1 MTRLICVSSGKGG
14 VGKTTVTANLGAALT
29 QFGKDTVVVDA
40 NLTNPNL
47 GFHLGVPLYPK
58 TLHDVLRGEAHI
70 SEATYLHN
78 SGLKVIPAGL
88 SIEDLKSTSPNK
100 LGGVL
105 LDLVGEPDVVLI
117 DSAAGLG
124 REAIKAIE
132 SSDELLLVTNPNLP
146 AVTDALK
153 TANIAEECGTKVLG
167 VVLNRIRKSPSELS
181 VEEVEAMIGHPVIAT
196 IPEDKKVAES
206 LAMKSPVVHHR
217 PDSSA
222 ATELKKLAAHLSGSD
237 YVPKAK
243 KRNWITRIFG
253 FLN

>member
-14 VGKTTVTANLGAALT
+14 VGKTTVTSNLGAALT

-78 SGLKVIPAGL
+78 SGLKVVPAGL

-100 LGGVL
+100 LGSVL
-105 LDLVGEPDVVLI
+105 LDMVGEPDVILV

-124 REAIKAIE
+124 REALKTIE
-132 SSDELLLVTNPNLP
+132 SSDELLLVTNPDLP
-146 AVTDALK
+146 SVTDALK
-153 TANIAEECGTKVLG
+153 TANIAEECGTKVIG
-167 VVLNRIRKSPSELS
+167 VILNRVKKTPSELS
-181 VEEVEAMIGHPVIAT
+181 IEEVEAMIGYPVIAT
-196 IPEDKKVAES
+196 IPEDQKIHES
-206 LAMKSPVVHHR
+206 IAMKTPIVYHKPNSP
-217 PDSSA
+217 A
-222 ATELKKLAAHLSGSD
+222 AIELKKLAARLSGID
-237 YVPKAK
+237 YLPKAK
-243 KRNWITRIFG
+243 KQSWIARIFS
-253 FLN
+253 FLR